1 MPNSCTTWPNR
12 ETLWHQRLLPLPA
25 PLLSKAVMNYPGHG
39 ICTHTDRPTMFVIP
53 AYRLSFRERALG
65 PISPYLSQLTVIY
78 GRAAVSDHA
87 TIKFSASKLQLPP
100 RSFTTCNFL
109 KSQMLLNLVG
119 RLLLPSTYRKDIQDR
134 SDGVFKL
141 LNNVFQ
147 IVRLGTHGQIK

>member
-87 TIKFSASKLQLPP
+87 TIKFSASKLPTTSEKLYNLQLSEEPNSPQSRWKASTPLHVSQRYP
-100 RSFTTCNFL
+100 RPF
-109 KSQMLLNLVG
+109 
-119 RLLLPSTYRKDIQDR
+119 
-134 SDGVFKL
+134 
-141 LNNVFQ
+141 
-147 IVRLGTHGQIK
+147 